1 MATRIRLQRHG
12 KKGKP
17 FFHLVAADSRAK
29 RDGKFIEKLGTY
41 NPTANPAVIDIN
53 FERTLSWVQT
63 GAEMSDTARAILSYK
78 GVLYKSHLING
89 VKKGAL
95 TMEQVEERF
104 TLWLNEKESKITSK
118 IDSLAKN
125 AIASKT
131 AKMKA
136 EADANIAKAAQIE
149 LKNTVVEEAVVEE
162 TPAEETVTEEIVA
175 EETPAEETVSEE
187 VVAEETTAEETVTEE
202 VVAEE
207 TTAEET
213 VSEEVVAEETPAEEE
228 TVTEE
233 VVAEET
239 TAEETVTEEVV
250 AEETPA
256 EETITEEVVAEETP
270 AEETVTEEDVSEEIP
285 AEETVTEE
293 VVAEETPAEETPAE
307 EKSADTAE

>member
-104 TLWLNEKESKITSK
+104 TLWVNEKESKIINK
-118 IDSLAKN
+118 IDGLAAK
-125 AIASKT
+125 AIASKN
-131 AKMKA
+131 AKMKS

-149 LKNTVVEEAVVEE
+149 LKNTVVEQVAAEE
-162 TPAEETVTEEIVA
+162 TQAEETVTEE
-175 EETPAEETVSEE
+175 E
-187 VVAEETTAEETVTEE
+187 VAEETTAEQTVSEE
-202 VVAEE
+202 VAEE
-207 TTAEET
+207 TTAEQT
-213 VSEEVVAEETPAEEE
+213 VS
-228 TVTEE
+228 
-233 VVAEET
+233 
-239 TAEETVTEEVV
+239 
-250 AEETPA
+250 
-256 EETITEEVVAEETP
+256 EEVVAEETP
-270 AEETVTEEDVSEEIP
+270 AEETVTEEVVAEETP

>member
-162 TPAEETVTEEIVA
+162 TPAEETVTEE
-175 EETPAEETVSEE
+175 
-187 VVAEETTAEETVTEE
+187 VVAEET
-202 VVAEE
+202 
-207 TTAEET
+207 
-213 VSEEVVAEETPAEEE
+213 
-228 TVTEE
+228 
-233 VVAEET
+233 
-239 TAEETVTEEVV
+239 
-250 AEETPA
+250 
-256 EETITEEVVAEETP
+256 
-270 AEETVTEEDVSEEIP
+270 P

-293 VVAEETPAEETPAE
+293 VVAEETPAEELVIEEVVAEEAPVEEVVAEEDLVEEVVAEETPAEEIVTEEVVVEETPDE